1 MRSSNGLRAVA
12 GFEAAKGAVVL
23 AAGLGLLLLVHRDL
37 QHGAELLVRH
47 FHLNPA
53 ARTPRIFLHLAEGA
67 TTARLLGLAAGAGAY
82 AALRFAEAY
91 GLWHGRPWAAWIAV
105 ISCGLYLPVEI
116 GEFAHDP
123 GWTVGL
129 LFVANLAIFGYLTFA
144 LLRHNRILKNS
155 A

>member
-1 MRSSNGLRAVA
+1 MRSSSGLRAVA
-12 GFEAAKGAVVL
+12 VFEAAKGAVVL

-37 QHGAELLVRH
+37 QHGAEQIVRH

-53 ARTPRIFLHLAEGA
+53 ARTPRIFLRLAEGA

-91 GLWHGRPWAAWIAV
+91 GLWRGRPWAAWIAV
-105 ISCGLYLPVEI
+105 VSCGLYLPVEVV
-116 GEFAHDP
+116 EFIRDP
-123 GWTVGL
+123 GWIVGM
-129 LFVANLAIFGYLTFA
+129 LFVANLAIFGYLSLA
-144 LLRHNRILKNS
+144 LIRHNRILKNS